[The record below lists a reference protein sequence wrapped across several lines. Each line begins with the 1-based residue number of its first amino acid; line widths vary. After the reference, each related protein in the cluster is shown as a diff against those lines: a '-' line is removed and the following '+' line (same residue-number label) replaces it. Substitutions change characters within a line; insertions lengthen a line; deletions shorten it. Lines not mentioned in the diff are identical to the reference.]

1 MLAVS
6 HLQGTARNCLTCF
19 EWRSD
24 GHRGHLVDEE
34 FRQRLADIHGL
45 AEPAHQLDAL
55 ERMFADLGDGESIR
69 ATEIAG
75 GAMALARDAGQPDI
89 LARATWLVANAALR
103 AHRLED
109 AEAALVESLAS
120 VQDPALASRLRL
132 LLAETRFTANHY
144 AAARDAAHHVLLD
157 ADLAGDELLQAQ
169 ALVWLGAAAAQLS
182 EYQTALENLHQ
193 ALKLLGDLD
202 QPALTARPLN
212 YIAVVHEEVGEEAEA
227 VRWYQRALDVLS
239 QYPDTRMAVR
249 VFANYGEL
257 AARRGERERAEE
269 FLRQAAN
276 DALRIGDH
284 SLRAWC
290 YWALANQALS
300 DNDVDTARRH
310 LTMALREVELGHAE
324 RTKAEVF
331 TGVGRFHAQLGNH
344 DRAIEYLTRGLRHA
358 ERAQVN
364 REVYKSHLAL
374 AEVHEQFGEI
384 ERALFHFKEYHRIRG
399 AVLDEVVKAK
409 VRNVLARVELEQ
421 AREEQEEN
429 VLRSFRIRRA
439 YEELKRL
446 HAELAEKNRLLEEY
460 SVRDPLT
467 GIYNRRYLDRQLAS
481 EFERSRRYNLPLA
494 VAICDLDH
502 FKVVNDQMSHAVG
515 DEALRVVAQ
524 TLADLIRQSD
534 ILARYGGEEFVLVF
548 PGVALADAARAC
560 EKIRASIEA
569 RDWSGVHPGLKVTIS
584 IGVAEDPATQHWE
597 RLLADADS
605 RLYEAKRGGRN
616 RVVS

>member
-1 MLAVS
+1 M
-6 HLQGTARNCLTCF
+6 
-19 EWRSD
+19 
-24 GHRGHLVDEE
+24 DEE
-34 FRQRLADIHGL
+34 FQERLAGIREL
-45 AEPAHQLDAL
+45 AEPLRQLDAL
-55 ERMFADLGDGESIR
+55 ERLYAELADGGIGA
-69 ATEIAG
+69 ATTIA
-75 GAMALARDAGQPDI
+75 ADAAALARGDVPPDVA
-89 LARATWLVANAALR
+89 ARAALLAANAALR
-103 AHRLED
+103 CHRLED
-109 AEAALVESLAS
+109 AEQVLVEALDQ
-120 VQDPALASRLRL
+120 VQDSGLSSRLRL

-144 AAARDAAHHVLLD
+144 GGARDAAHQVLLD
-157 ADLAGDELLQAQ
+157 ADLAGDRLLQAH
-169 ALVWLGAAAAQLS
+169 ALTWLGAAAAQLS
-182 EYQTALENLHQ
+182 EYQVALENLHR
-193 ALKLLGDLD
+193 ALKLLDDAG
-202 QPALTARPLN
+202 QPALTARPMN
-212 YIAVVHEEVGEEAEA
+212 YIAIVHEEVGEETEA
-227 VRWYQRALDVLS
+227 MRWYQRALEVLAD
-239 QYPDTRMAVR
+239 YPDTRLAVR

-290 YWALANQALS
+290 FWALANQALA
-300 DNDVDTARRH
+300 DNDTDTARRH
-310 LTMALREVELGHAE
+310 LTMALRDVELGHAE
-324 RTKAEVF
+324 RTKAEVL
-331 TGVGRFHAQLGNH
+331 TAVGRFHAQLGNH
-344 DRAIEYLTRGLRHA
+344 DRAVDYLMRGLRHA

-399 AVLDEVVKAK
+399 AVVDEVVKAK

-467 GIYNRRYLDRQLAS
+467 GAYNRRYLDRQLAA
-481 EFERSRRYNLPLA
+481 EFERSRRYRLPLS
-494 VAICDLDH
+494 VAICDLDN
-502 FKVVNDQMSHAVG
+502 FKVVNDQLSHAVG
-515 DEALRVVAQ
+515 DETLRVVAQ
-524 TLADLIRQSD
+524 TMTDLVRQSD

-548 PGVALADAARAC
+548 PGAALAEAVHAC
-560 EKIRASIEA
+560 EKIRAAIESRNWGA
-569 RDWSGVHPGLKVTIS
+569 VHPGLAVTIS
-584 IGVAEDPATQHWE
+584 IGVTEDPAAPHWE
-597 RLLADADS
+597 RLLADADL